1 MGANSSVVNDQL
13 VCKVMCDDPSDLPYR
28 ASAGASGYDLR
39 AKLGSDITLCPGAS
53 HLVSTNLRFEIPKGF
68 EAQIRS
74 RSGLATKGVV
84 VLNSP
89 GTIDSDYRGV
99 VMVQLFNHGRNNFTI
114 KNGERIA
121 QLVFART
128 FEAEFVMVASLDTTQ
143 RNTKGYGSTG
153 M

>member
-1 MGANSSVVNDQL
+1 MGANSSVANQL
-13 VCKVMCDDPSDLPYR
+13 VCKVMCDDPRDLPYR

-39 AKLGSDITLCPGAS
+39 AKLDGDITLSPQAS
-53 HLVSTNLRFEIPKGF
+53 HLVSAGVRLAIPKGF

-74 RSGLATKGVV
+74 RSGLASKGVV

-99 VMVQLFNHGRNNFTI
+99 VMVQLFNHGQNNFTI

-128 FEAEFVMVASLDTTQ
+128 FEAVFDVVASLDATQ
-143 RNTKGYGSTG
+143 RNTKGHGSTG

>member
-1 MGANSSVVNDQL
+1 MGANSSVANQL
-13 VCKVMCDDPSDLPYR
+13 VCKVMCDDPRDLPCR

-39 AKLGSDITLCPGAS
+39 AKLDGDITLSPQAS
-53 HLVSTNLRFEIPKGF
+53 HLVSAGVRLAIPKGF

-74 RSGLATKGVV
+74 RSGLASKGVV

-99 VMVQLFNHGRNNFTI
+99 VMVQLFNHGKNNFTI

-121 QLVFART
+121 QLGFART
-128 FEAEFVMVASLDTTQ
+128 FEAVFDVVASLDATQ
-143 RNTKGYGSTG
+143 RNTKGHGSTG